1 MRRRP
6 TVARLRD
13 QSFNR
18 LIPNILTLLA
28 LCAGLTSIRFGLHQ
42 DWEAAVV
49 AILIAAILDALDG
62 RIARLLDSTSKFG
75 AELDSLS
82 DFVSFGVAPALLLYF
97 WNLSET
103 GAPGW
108 VAVLLYCVCCG
119 LRLARFNTKLDN
131 TDLPAWTGRFFMGV
145 PAPAAAG
152 LVLVPMVADLA
163 VGPGYF
169 DNPWLAGVVAVVVA
183 GLMVSRLP
191 TYSFKRIKVPQH
203 FVLPT
208 LLIVGA
214 LAAFL
219 ASSPWLTLLGICGL
233 YLCSMPLSWLSYR
246 RLAGTTPAAP
256 VSAPVAME
264 EADLD
269 EQDELPPR

>member
-6 TVARLRD
+6 NVARLRD

-28 LCAGLTSIRFGLHQ
+28 LCAGLTGIRFGLHER
-42 DWEAAVV
+42 WEAAVI
-49 AILIAAILDALDG
+49 AIVIAAILDGLDG

-75 AELDSLS
+75 AELDSLA
-82 DFVSFGVAPALLLYF
+82 DFVSFGVAPGMLLYF
-97 WNLSET
+97 WNLAET

-108 VAVLLYCVCCG
+108 AAVLLYCVCCG

-131 TDLPAWTGRFFMGV
+131 ADLPAWTGRFFMGV

-152 LVLVPMVADLA
+152 LVLTPMIATLA
-163 VGPGYF
+163 FGPGWF
-169 DNPWLAGVVAVVVA
+169 DAPWFSGLVAVVVA

-203 FVLPT
+203 YVLPT
-208 LLIVGA
+208 LLGVGA

-219 ASSPWLTLLGICGL
+219 VSSPWLTMLGIGAL
-233 YLCSMPLSWLSYR
+233 YLGTLPLSWLAYR
-246 RLAGTTPAAP
+246 RLSGGGVAAGPLPGPAD
-256 VSAPVAME
+256 
-264 EADLD
+264 EAEID
-269 EQDELPPR
+269 EPDELMPH